1 MKKIILNLILF
12 FIPLAVFAYEPEY
25 STAGFFRLDGT
36 GRSVYSMNPAWR
48 FYKGTPKGDPSKVD
62 YDDKDWLVVSL
73 PNGIEYVAENASGC
87 VNYQGVV
94 WYRKHFKLE
103 KKFSDKKLFIH
114 FEAIMG
120 KSSIYINGKLVKEH
134 FGGYLPVVIDATD
147 VLKVGED
154 NIIAVMADNSDDPN
168 YPPGKPQNMLDYTYF
183 GGIYRDCWLVST
195 DHVFITDPNFENITA
210 GGGFFFANK
219 EVSKRQSK
227 SSFSLHV
234 KNDGISDFT
243 GKIEIIFEDKKGKKI
258 SKIYKPVT
266 INSKGS
272 KTIQDDIVIK
282 NPYLWTPSD
291 PNLYNVYVRIY
302 DKKGNVID
310 GYRQRVGIRSVEFKG
325 KDGFYLNGE
334 PYNKPLIGA
343 NRHQDFAVVGNA
355 VSNSAHWR
363 DAKKLKDLGLEIIRN
378 SHCPQDPAFMDACDE
393 LGLFVIVN
401 TPGWQFWNEAPIF
414 KQRVFQDISNMVRRD
429 RNHPSVCLWEPILNE
444 TWYPVDFAKEA
455 KELIE
460 TEIPYP
466 FVYSACDDEARG
478 AQFYNVQFCHPKKD
492 KSKMNDSI
500 TYFTREWGD
509 NVDDWSSHNS
519 PSRVDRS
526 WGEYPMLVQ
535 ANHYAKPYYEY
546 TCYNSLYEAF
556 NKNRQHIGGALW
568 HPFDHQRGYHPDS
581 FYGGIMDAYRQPKY
595 SYYMF
600 KSQRDNKKNEKSISE
615 TGPVLFIANDMNPF
629 SPRDVSV
636 FSNCDEVRLRYTA
649 DGKFKSLKRDKNSK
663 GIPSPILVFEDSWE
677 FQKDKAI
684 TRERRP
690 QDVFIEAQ
698 GLIDNKVVITNKIY
712 PARRAEQIRLKVDS
726 EGLRLKADG
735 SDFVVVV
742 AEMTDK
748 NGNVK
753 RLNNDYIKF
762 EVSGEGRILGDDKIM
777 ANPKQIKWGSAPI
790 LVQSTTNP
798 GKIRIKAS
806 VLFRGSQKAVSD
818 EIEIETVKS
827 PIVMIYDK
835 ATDALHTDKLPMGK
849 DVKLN
854 IDEQKKERAKNEIKL
869 KEVEKQQS
877 DFGEKG
883 R

>member
-1 MKKIILNLILF
+1 MKRSIITIVLLF
-12 FIPLAVFAYEPEY
+12 VPFIVFAYEPEY
-25 STAGFFRLDGT
+25 STAGFFHLKNT
-36 GRSVYSMNPAWR
+36 GREVYSMNPAWR
-48 FYKGTPKGDPSKVD
+48 FYKGMPQGDPSKVN
-62 YDDKDWLVVSL
+62 YDDSSWSVVSL
-73 PNGIEYVAENASGC
+73 PNGIEYVTENASGC
-87 VNYQGVV
+87 VNYQGIV
-94 WYRKHFKLE
+94 WYRKHFKIDKRLE
-103 KKFSDKKLFIH
+103 GKKLFVH

-120 KSSIYINGKLVKEH
+120 KSDIYVNGKLVRKH
-134 FGGYLPVVIDATD
+134 YGGYLPIVVDATN
-147 VLKVGED
+147 LLRSGED
-154 NIIAVMADNSDDPN
+154 NIISVMADNSDDPN
-168 YPPGKPQNMLDYTYF
+168 YPPGKKQDMLDYTYF
-183 GGIYRDCWLVST
+183 GGIYRDCWLVAT
-195 DHVFITDPNFENITA
+195 NDVFITDPNNESIIA

-219 EVSKRQSK
+219 EVSEKQSK
-227 SSFSLHV
+227 SSLSLHIR
-234 KNDGISDFT
+234 NERTSFFSGN
-243 GKIEIIFEDKKGKKI
+243 IEVIFEDKKGEKVCKI
-258 SKIYKPVT
+258 CSPIT
-266 INSKGS
+266 INPKESR
-272 KTIQDDIVIK
+272 TIQNDIIIK
-282 NPYLWTPSD
+282 KPYLWTPYS

-302 DKKGNVID
+302 DKNGQVID

-325 KDGFYLNGE
+325 KEGFYLNGK
-334 PYNKPLIGA
+334 PYPKPLIGA

-401 TPGWQFWNEAPIF
+401 TPGWQFWNDDPIF
-414 KQRVFQDISNMVRRD
+414 EQRVFDDIRNVVRRD
-429 RNHPSVCLWEPILNE
+429 RNHPSVCLWEPVLNE
-444 TWYPVDFAKEA
+444 TWYPISFAKSARAVVES
-455 KELIE
+455 EF
-460 TEIPYP
+460 PYP

-478 AQFYNVQFCHPKKD
+478 AEFYNVQFCHPKD

-535 ANHYAKPYYEY
+535 ANHYANPYYEY

-581 FYGGIMDAYRQPKY
+581 FYGGLMDSYRQPKY

-600 KSQRDNKKNEKSISE
+600 KSQRDNKINKELISDS
-615 TGPVLFIANDMNPF
+615 GPVLFIANDMNPF

-636 FSNCDEVRLRYTA
+636 FSNCDEVRLRYTS
-649 DGKFKSLKRDKNSK
+649 DGKFKTLKRNPNTS
-663 GIPSPILVFEDSWE
+663 GMPSPIMLFSDSWE
-677 FQKDKAI
+677 FQKDKAL
-684 TRERRP
+684 TRDGRP

-698 GLIDNKVVITNKIY
+698 GIVGGKVVITEKVY
-712 PARRAEQIRLKVDS
+712 PSRRAEQIRLRMDN
-726 EGLRLKADG
+726 EGMRLKADG
-735 SDFVVVV
+735 SDFVVVI

-798 GKIRIKAS
+798 GKIYVKAS
-806 VLFRGSQKAVSD
+806 VLYQGSQKAISD
-818 EIEIETVKS
+818 EIIIETVK
-827 PIVMIYDK
+827 PQNAMIYDK
-835 ATDALHTDKLPMGK
+835 LIDAQHTYKLPMGK
-849 DVKLN
+849 DINLN
-854 IDEQKKERAKNEIKL
+854 IEDQKKTRADNELRL